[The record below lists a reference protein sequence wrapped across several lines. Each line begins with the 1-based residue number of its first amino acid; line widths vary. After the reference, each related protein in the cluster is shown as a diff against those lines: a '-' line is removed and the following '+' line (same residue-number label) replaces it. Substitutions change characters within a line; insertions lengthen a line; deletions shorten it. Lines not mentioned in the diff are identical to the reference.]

1 MIKQITI
8 KENNIINFFEKSFEK
23 RELSKD
29 TVIQNEDK
37 TFQAFFIK
45 DSIEPIEIWIKD
57 KFYYSL
63 ERSIKSKDNFS
74 ETEIKE
80 ITLNSKDLKTTAQIF
95 ECFGTPKIFPFQLY
109 KNCYLNEFIPR
120 FVNKQFKDKNLNNTE
135 KFCLALINKN
145 PFTFSSLEEACQF
158 LSKVD
163 YGTFNNML
171 YFPNGHISKVKD
183 TFITNGHISKVEDT
197 FLINFETSLYSF
209 KEKIELFKI
218 VYNHLD
224 NFQIFDFEC
233 FVNQISVKDNLIKSE
248 YMPNILKELGKK
260 IVVTKRL
267 NKNDFKTLKK
277 LSIDLNKEINYNVL
291 FENVSFVINNNV
303 LEIKNNSNNINFD
316 FLNKTFKNIKIS

>member
-1 MIKQITI
+1 MITI

-29 TVIQNEDK
+29 AVIQNEDK

-74 ETEIKE
+74 ETEIKK
-80 ITLNSKDLKTTAQIF
+80 ITLNSKDLKTAAQIF
-95 ECFGTPKIFPFQLY
+95 ECFGTPKICPFQLY
-109 KNCYLNEFIPR
+109 KNCYLNELIPR
-120 FVNKQFKDKNLNNTE
+120 FVNKQFKNQNLNNTE

-163 YGTFNNML
+163 YGTFNNMIN
-171 YFPNGHISKVKD
+171 FPNGY
-183 TFITNGHISKVEDT
+183 ISKVEDT
-197 FLINFETSLYSF
+197 FIINFENSFHSF
-209 KEKIELFKI
+209 KEKIDLFKM
-218 VYNHLD
+218 VYNYLD

-233 FVNQISVKDNLIKSE
+233 FINKINVKDNLIKPNN
-248 YMPNILKELGKK
+248 MPNILKELGKK

-316 FLNKTFKNIKIS
+316 FLNKTLKNIKIS